1 MPGKPKRIALLGST
15 GSIGCQA
22 LDVISRFPD
31 KFIVEALIA
40 GNNIDLLIQQARK
53 FKPDSVTIG
62 NPGHYKQL
70 KENLKDTYIKV
81 YAGNDA
87 VCQVVTSSTID
98 IVIASIVGYSGLRPT
113 IEAIKAGKTIALANK
128 ETLVVAGEI
137 IGRLS
142 MESGSRIIPVD
153 SEHSAIF
160 QCLVGEMSNS
170 VEKITLTAS
179 GGPFL
184 NWTEQML
191 ENAKPG
197 DALKHPNWS
206 MGCKVTIDSASMM
219 NKGLEVIEAKWLF
232 GLTPEQISVIIHPQS
247 VIHSFVHFSDGSVK
261 AQLGVPDMRLPIQ
274 YALSYPDRFYSG
286 LPRLQLKDHKSLTF
300 IEPDTKRFP
309 NLKLAY
315 QALEKGGNMPCIL
328 NAANE
333 IAVNAFLDGKI
344 GFMQMP
350 EVVENSM
357 DNCMFSSAIDLD
369 LLEATDRSA
378 RETAI
383 NFINQL
389 KNYNDNPD

>member
-1 MPGKPKRIALLGST
+1 MQVKQKRIALLGST
-15 GSIGCQA
+15 GSIGSQA
-22 LDVISRFPD
+22 LDVISKFPD
-31 KFIVEALIA
+31 RFIVEALTA

-62 NPGHYKQL
+62 NPDHYRQL
-70 KENLKDTYIKV
+70 KENLKDTDIKV

-98 IVIASIVGYSGLRPT
+98 IVIQSIVGYSGLRPT
-113 IEAIKAGKTIALANK
+113 VEAIKAGKTIALANK

-142 MESGSRIIPVD
+142 GEYGSRIIPVD

-160 QCLVGEMSNS
+160 QCLVGEMGNTI
-170 VEKITLTAS
+170 EKITLTAS

-191 ENAKPG
+191 KNAKPG
-197 DALKHPNWS
+197 DALKHPNWN

-274 YALSYPDRFYSG
+274 YALSYPDRYSSE
-286 LPRLQLKDHKSLTF
+286 LPRLQLKDYKSLTF
-300 IEPDTKRFP
+300 IEPDMKRFP

-315 QALEKGGNMPCIL
+315 KALGQGGNMPCIL

-333 IAVNAFLDGKI
+333 IAVNAFLEGKV

-350 EVVENSM
+350 EIVENCM
-357 DNCMFSSAIDLD
+357 DKCMFSQTIDLE
-369 LLEATDRSA
+369 LLEATDCSA
-378 RETAI
+378 REEATA
-383 NFINQL
+383 FINKL
-389 KNYNDNPD
+389 KN